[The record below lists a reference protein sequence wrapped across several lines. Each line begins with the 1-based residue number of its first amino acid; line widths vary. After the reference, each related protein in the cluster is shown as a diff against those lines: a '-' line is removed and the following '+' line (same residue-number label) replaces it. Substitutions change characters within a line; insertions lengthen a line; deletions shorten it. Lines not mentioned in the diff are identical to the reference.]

1 MPGIAINSLIVGITD
16 TAKGKKQ
23 ASLLEVLRMAQTG
36 SCCHSLKKKK
46 KKILP
51 KSYPFCSFQS
61 PGSVVPLKH
70 LVDTPPLKKV
80 TQLL

>member
-46 KKILP
+46 KKDFAKVLP
-51 KSYPFCSFQS
+51 FLQFP
-61 PGSVVPLKH
+61 VPRLSRSIKALGGH
-70 LVDTPPLKKV
+70 PSS
-80 TQLL
+80 

>member
-46 KKILP
+46 DFAKVLP
-51 KSYPFCSFQS
+51 FLQFPAPRLSRSIKALGRHPSS
-61 PGSVVPLKH
+61 
-70 LVDTPPLKKV
+70 
-80 TQLL
+80 

>member
-46 KKILP
+46 KKR
-51 KSYPFCSFQS
+51 FCQS
-61 PGSVVPLKH
+61 PTLSAVSSPQAQSFH
-70 LVDTPPLKKV
+70 
-80 TQLL
+80 

>member
-46 KKILP
+46 KR
-51 KSYPFCSFQS
+51 FCQS
-61 PGSVVPLKH
+61 PTLSAVSSPQAQSFH
-70 LVDTPPLKKV
+70 
-80 TQLL
+80 